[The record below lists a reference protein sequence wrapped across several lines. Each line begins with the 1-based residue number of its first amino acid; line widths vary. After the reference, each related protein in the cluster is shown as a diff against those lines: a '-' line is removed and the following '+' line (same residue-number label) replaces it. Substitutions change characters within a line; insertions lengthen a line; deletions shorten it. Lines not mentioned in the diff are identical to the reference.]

1 MKKLPAIMLACVL
14 LLGLFA
20 CTQKDVGKAAEE
32 DPHPAETSNSN
43 GQTIPHYVYTDDYPT
58 LYADEL
64 RAIFGDYTLGERKE
78 THIEGLEYFIK
89 EQYNRSVD
97 FYEWE
102 ITYTDACGQTMTRTM
117 HNRWSFYV
125 QQVEWLK
132 DQIEEHFW
140 SNYVVRYFD
149 DLMDPDSFGLGSYCF
164 CFIGR
169 ISSGWYNEETY
180 AYLEIGEAYLED
192 LKKRTDPIPLY
203 ALSYPE
209 IFDRYP
215 IKLSV
220 NVRLSEDGVEESEWT
235 ERFADAK
242 ARLDKMIAGMTEE
255 IGTELNLH
263 ASVGRQKID
272 KRNTYIHVLRGERYE
287 HPEGYI
293 DGDFDRAI
301 MDSYKGKFW

>member
-1 MKKLPAIMLACVL
+1 MKKLLAIWIAGVL
-14 LLGLFA
+14 LFGLFA
-20 CTQKDVGKAAEE
+20 CMQKDVGKAAA
-32 DPHPAETSNSN
+32 DNPLPAETSNSN

-64 RAIFGDYTLGERKE
+64 RAI
-78 THIEGLEYFIK
+78 
-89 EQYNRSVD
+89 
-97 FYEWE
+97 
-102 ITYTDACGQTMTRTM
+102 TYTDACGQTMTRTM

-125 QQVEWLK
+125 QQVKWLEE
-132 DQIEEHFW
+132 QIEEHFW

>member
-1 MKKLPAIMLACVL
+1 MMKRQFIILIACLLSIGL
-14 LLGLFA
+14 LLSCG
-20 CTQKDVGKAAEE
+20 QKQNKQTAEVHEAAEQNAQA
-32 DPHPAETSNSN
+32 AETS
-43 GQTIPHYVYTDDYPT
+43 GGHTIPHDVYTEDFPT
-58 LYADEL
+58 VYQDEL
-64 RAIFGDYTLGERKE
+64 KAIFGDYTIGERKE

-132 DQIEEHFW
+132 EQIQEHFW
-140 SNYVVRYFD
+140 TNYVVPNFD
-149 DLMDPDSFGLGSYCF
+149 GLMDPERGWCF

-169 ISSGWYNEETY
+169 ISGEWHDEETHTY
-180 AYLEIGEAYLED
+180 LKIGEQYLEN
-192 LKKRTDPIPLY
+192 LKKSTDPIPLY

-215 IKLSV
+215 IELSISV
-220 NVRLSEDGVEESEWT
+220 CLLQDGVEESEWA
-235 ERFADAK
+235 ERCSTAEVL
-242 ARLDKMIAGMTEE
+242 LDQMISEMTEE
-255 IGTELNLH
+255 IGTELNLK
-263 ASVGRQKID
+263 ASAGNAYMKI
-272 KRNTYIHVLRGERYE
+272 LRGERYE
-287 HPEGYI
+287 RP
-293 DGDFDRAI
+293 DDCVGDFDRAI